1 MTVANSIGSGQTLSI
16 TSSPTFSSLTLGGTF
31 INSLQPLFFAYA
43 NANITNVTGDG
54 TTYTIAFNTEYIDQ
68 AGNFAS
74 NTFTAPTTG
83 KYLFSL
89 DIKLSNF
96 AVGHTVGYA
105 SVVIAGTSA
114 ATQQFW
120 NVNPANVRDA
130 NNNLH
135 FSGSVGPITLTAG
148 DTVIA
153 QVTVSNSTK
162 TVTLKGAALSGEQS
176 SFAGYLVC

>member
-1 MTVANSIGSGQTLSI
+1 MTVGNSIGSGQTLS
-16 TSSPTFSSLTLGGTF
+16 TNSSPTFAGLTLGGNMT
-31 INSLQPLFFAYA
+31 NSLQPCFFAYA

-54 TTYTIAFNTEYIDQ
+54 TTYTIAFNTEYFDQ
-68 AGNFAS
+68 GSNFAS
-74 NTFTAPTTG
+74 NTFTAPVTG
-83 KYLFSL
+83 KYLFLL

-96 AVGHTVGYA
+96 TASHTVGYA
-105 SVVIAGTSA
+105 ALVIAGTSA

-120 NVNPANVRDA
+120 NVSPANVRDA

-135 FSGSVGPITLTAG
+135 FSGAVGPITMTAA
-148 DTVIA
+148 DTATV

>member
-1 MTVANSIGSGQTLSI
+1 MTVGNAIGSGQTLDSA
-16 TSSPTFSSLTLGGTF
+16 SSPTFASLTLAGTLK
-31 INSLQPLFFAYA
+31 NTLQPCFFAYA

-54 TTYTIAFNTEYIDQ
+54 TTYTIAFNTEYFDQ
-68 AGNFAS
+68 GNNFAS

-83 KYLFSL
+83 KYLFAV

-105 SVVIAGTSA
+105 ALVIAGTSA
-114 ATQQFW
+114 ATQQYW

-135 FSGSVGPITLTAG
+135 FSGVIGPITMTSG
-148 DTVIA
+148 DTITA

-162 TVTLKGAALSGEQS
+162 TVTLKGAALGGEQS
-176 SFAGYLVC
+176 SFAGFLVC